1 MEKKSITKQSLVSYA
16 VFLVTLVIVLI
27 SIISIIFPALIVR
40 VTSPIQDDSI
50 NPFEFGVLAS
60 PFFIAN
66 FILLVIGIIYYA
78 KKLPRTIQQSIN
90 LIYDFELS
98 RRMAFVVF
106 GVLIAIYV
114 VLSAGELANEEGWDD
129 YVYAKIAAEDWKIGN
144 LGTGFLN
151 DFKYF
156 LLHESLNIFGNIRLI
171 PFIASILLLLLTC
184 LATIEISGKRFSGIV
199 AMIILLQSNMF
210 LSYDTTASYA
220 NFWILL
226 YLLSLYLIYKRWYL
240 SPIAYTWSV
249 FSKSLTAVFFPM
261 TLFFI
266 YRSDIARKMKIRITI
281 LYAILLVCFVI
292 ASIVNVPLISSAGFV
307 GFDQHDFWSGF
318 SALAFQLRFD
328 ALVLIFVLPL
338 TIGLFIASRKGVH
351 HADSV
356 MILIM
361 GTLLSAPLLSGVT
374 DVTIQPYRFVALV
387 VFFAMGAGTILSK
400 KITNVV

>member
-1 MEKKSITKQSLVSYA
+1 LEKSSIIKQSLVSYA

-27 SIISIIFPALIVR
+27 NIISIIFPALIVR
-40 VTSPIQDDSI
+40 ATSPFQDGPIS
-50 NPFEFGVLAS
+50 PFEFGVLAS

-66 FILLVIGIIYYA
+66 FILLVIGIIYYT

-90 LIYDFELS
+90 FIYDFELS
-98 RRMAFVVF
+98 RRMALAVF

-114 VLSAGELANEEGWDD
+114 VLSASELAKEEEWDD
-129 YVYAKIAAEDWKIGN
+129 YIDVKIAAENWEIGN
-144 LGTGFLN
+144 LGSGFLN
-151 DFKYF
+151 GFNYF

-184 LATIEISGKRFSGIV
+184 LVTIEISGKRFSGIV
-199 AMIILLQSNMF
+199 AMIILLQSNAF

-249 FSKSLTAVFFPM
+249 FSKPITAVFFPI

-266 YRSDIARKMKIRITI
+266 YRSGMARKMKIRITI
-281 LYAILLVCFVI
+281 LYAIVIVCFAI
-292 ASIVNVPLISSAGFV
+292 AYSVNLPSVPRPNF

-318 SALAFQLRFD
+318 SAVAFQLRFD
-328 ALVLIFVLPL
+328 AIVLIFMLPL

-351 HADSV
+351 QADSV

-374 DVTIQPYRFVALV
+374 DVTIQPYRFIALV

-400 KITNVV
+400 KITHLV

>member
-1 MEKKSITKQSLVSYA
+1 MEKKSITKPSLVSYA
-16 VFLVTLVIVLI
+16 VFLVTLVIVII

-40 VTSPIQDDSI
+40 MTSPFQDGPI

-90 LIYDFELS
+90 FIYDFELS

-114 VLSAGELANEEGWDD
+114 VLSASELAKEEGWDD
-129 YVYAKIAAEDWKIGN
+129 YVYVKIAAENWKIGN

-184 LATIEISGKRFSGIV
+184 LVTIEISGKRFSGIV
-199 AMIILLQSNMF
+199 ATIILLQSNAF
-210 LSYDTTASYA
+210 LSYDTTATYA

-249 FSKSLTAVFFPM
+249 FSKSITAVFLPM

-281 LYAILLVCFVI
+281 LYAILVICFVI
-292 ASIVNVPLISSAGFV
+292 ASSVNVPLVSSAGFV
-307 GFDQHDFWSGF
+307 GFDQHGFWSGF

-328 ALVLIFVLPL
+328 AIVLIFMLPL

-351 HADSV
+351 QADSV

-374 DVTIQPYRFVALV
+374 DVTIQPYRFIALV

-400 KITNVV
+400 KITHLV

>member
-40 VTSPIQDDSI
+40 TTSPFQDGSI

-66 FILLVIGIIYYA
+66 FILLVIGIIYYT

-90 LIYDFELS
+90 FIYDFELS
-98 RRMAFVVF
+98 RRMALAVF

-114 VLSAGELANEEGWDD
+114 VLSASELAKEEGWDD
-129 YVYAKIAAEDWKIGN
+129 YVYTKIEAENWKIGN

-184 LATIEISGKRFSGIV
+184 LVTIEISGKRFSGIV
-199 AMIILLQSNMF
+199 AMIILLQSNVF
-210 LSYDTTASYA
+210 LSYDTTATYA

-249 FSKSLTAVFFPM
+249 FSKSITAVFFPM

-266 YRSDIARKMKIRITI
+266 YRSDMARKMKIRITI
-281 LYAILLVCFVI
+281 LYAIVIVCFAI
-292 ASIVNVPLISSAGFV
+292 AYSVNLPSVPRLNF

-328 ALVLIFVLPL
+328 AIVLIFVLPL

-351 HADSV
+351 QADSV

-361 GTLLSAPLLSGVT
+361 GTLLSAPLLSGIT
-374 DVTIQPYRFVALV
+374 DVTIQPYRFIALV
-387 VFFAMGAGTILSK
+387 VFFAMGVGTILSK
-400 KITNVV
+400 KITNLV

>member
-1 MEKKSITKQSLVSYA
+1 LEKKSITKQSLVSYA

-27 SIISIIFPALIVR
+27 SIITIIFPALIVR
-40 VTSPIQDDSI
+40 MTSPFQDSPI
-50 NPFEFGVLAS
+50 NPFEFGVLAF

-78 KKLPRTIQQSIN
+78 KKLPRTLQQSIN
-90 LIYDFELS
+90 FIYDFELS

-114 VLSAGELANEEGWDD
+114 VLSASELAKEEGWDD
-129 YVYAKIAAEDWKIGN
+129 YVYVKIAAEDWKIGN

-171 PFIASILLLLLTC
+171 PFIASILLLLITC
-184 LATIEISGKRFSGIV
+184 LVTIEISGKRFSGIV
-199 AMIILLQSNMF
+199 AMIILLQSNAF

-249 FSKSLTAVFFPM
+249 FSKPLTALLFPM

-266 YRSDIARKMKIRITI
+266 YRSDMARKMKIRITI
-281 LYAILLVCFVI
+281 LYAIVIVCFAI
-292 ASIVNVPLISSAGFV
+292 AYSVNLPSVPRLNF

-318 SALAFQLRFD
+318 SALALQLRFD
-328 ALVLIFVLPL
+328 AIVLIFVLPL

-351 HADSV
+351 HADSA

-361 GTLLSAPLLSGVT
+361 GTLLSAPLLSGIT
-374 DVTIQPYRFVALV
+374 DVTIQPYRFIALV
-387 VFFAMGAGTILSK
+387 VFFAMGVGTILSK
-400 KITNVV
+400 KITNLV